1 MTIKNINKLLP
12 NETYYIPM
20 KIKKGFEL
28 RDICGEKV
36 IMATGIEN
44 VDFNQLISLNET
56 AAYLWSN
63 IQDKLFNKETLATL
77 LCDEYEVSR
86 EQALVDAENIIGQ
99 WFDQGIIEN

>member
-1 MTIKNINKLLP
+1 
-12 NETYYIPM
+12 M

-28 RDICGEKV
+28 REICGEKV

-44 VDFNQLISLNET
+44 VDFNQLISLNES

-63 IQDKLFNKETLATL
+63 ITDKNFDKQMLASL
-77 LCDEYEVSR
+77 LCDEYDVSQ

-99 WFDQGIIEN
+99 WFKQGIIEE